1 MHASPHKREQWG
13 TQSHPISECCV
24 HLLDLSH
31 DLLLLLSELH
41 LLNLLLLLVVLSPSM
56 ALAGQFLDE
65 QSVEENSKI
74 GLEVSNVR
82 KLLQRPGEL
91 TAKQLADPTT
101 RIYFA
106 NKAESRPFEMSSTG
120 SIRVAGQVDREQVCD
135 PRLKKRMRQSR
146 QVCSQ
151 DMCCIVLQVQVS
163 VAQSLKTYFVKVIIT
178 DMNDNAPIFPFLSA
192 EPGGGG
198 MIAVPEDAEVGQT
211 RLPLPVAT
219 DADSPRYGVKSYTW
233 TDFKPPSIKNHFK
246 LAEDEQMRPYLEVIS
261 PLDRELESEYR
272 FALVAKDGGYPPRS
286 GTTPIRIAVT
296 DVNDNKPQFDRKA
309 YSAIIKEGQMN
320 GLDIYFKVTDPD
332 LGKNSEITYR
342 ILDKKNRAGQFFQ
355 VLPRTGGAT
364 LHLKREIDYEKDGDI
379 FEFKVLASDRG
390 QPPATSTADVTVR
403 VENVNDHKP
412 VIEFLSDGKN
422 LGSAY
427 AHVTVRE
434 GQGNNQV
441 IAQVHVSDLDSK
453 LQEIECRVIEGADHF
468 HLEEN
473 RQVSRSFKS
482 SLSLLPP
489 PPPPSLSCL
498 SRL

>member
-1 MHASPHKREQWG
+1 MTRLPSRNVVCTCWTHLTTSLRAS
-13 TQSHPISECCV
+13 
-24 HLLDLSH
+24 LS
-31 DLLLLLSELH
+31 DPNPLTLLLLLLQ
-41 LLNLLLLLVVLSPSM
+41 LLLEPSSTW
-56 ALAGQFLDE
+56 AGQFLDE
-65 QSVEENSKI
+65 QSVEENSKV
-74 GLEVSNVR
+74 GHKVSDVR
-82 KLLQRPGEL
+82 KLLSERPGEL
-91 TAKQLADPTT
+91 TAKQLADPNT

-106 NKAESRPFEMSSTG
+106 NKAESRPFEMSPTG
-120 SIRVAGQVDREQVCD
+120 TIKVAGQVDREQVCD

-146 QVCSQ
+146 QVCSR

-163 VAQSLKTYFVKVIIT
+163 VSQALKTYFVKVIIT
-178 DMNDNAPIFPFLSA
+178 DMNDNAPVFPFLSA

-198 MIAVPEDAEVGQT
+198 VITVPEDAEMGQT

-219 DADSPRYGVKSYTW
+219 DADSPRYGVKSYDW
-233 TDFKPPSIKNHFK
+233 TDFKPSSTKNHFK
-246 LAEDEQMRPYLEVIS
+246 LSEDEQMRPYLEVIS
-261 PLDRELESEYR
+261 PLDREVESEYR
-272 FALVAKDGGYPPRS
+272 FSLVAKDGGYPPRT
-286 GTTPIRIAVT
+286 GTTAIRIGVT

-320 GLDIYFKVTDPD
+320 GLDIFFKVRDPD

-390 QPPATSTADVTVR
+390 QPPASSTADVTVR

-412 VIEFLSDGKN
+412 MIEFLSDGKN
-422 LGSAY
+422 LGSSY
-427 AHVTVRE
+427 AHVTVQE

-453 LQEIECRVIEGADHF
+453 LQEIECRVMEGADHF

-473 RQVSRSFKS
+473 RQVRDGEWQVPFQIARSIYVDVNKS
-482 SLSLLPP
+482 H
-489 PPPPSLSCL
+489 CL
-498 SRL
+498 RTG